1 MSLSE
6 PRQILLKYWG
16 YSSFRPLQEEIIQS
30 VLDGNDTLA
39 LLPTGGGKSVCFQV
53 PALAREG
60 ICIVVSPLIA
70 LMKDQVSNLNKRGIK
85 AVAIYSGQTKSEMD
99 VAIDNCIYGDVKF
112 MYLSPERLTTDL
124 IRNRLSKMKVNLVA
138 VDEAHCIS
146 QWGYDFRPPYLK
158 IAEIR
163 EFLPG
168 TPFLALTATATAD
181 VIDDICRKLNF
192 IDGKTFR
199 KSFERKNLVYAVI
212 KEESKLDRLLNICRK
227 VPGTGIVYVRN
238 RKKTKDIAEFLV
250 KNKIS
255 ADYYHAGLD
264 PKLRDK
270 KQEDWI
276 RETRRVIVSTNAFG
290 MGIDKPN
297 VRFVVHMDLPDSP
310 EAYFQ
315 EAGRAG
321 RDEKK
326 SYAVLLFNNS
336 DIIDLEHFFE
346 LSYPSLSFIRKVYN
360 ALGNYFQLALG
371 SGKDKSFDFH
381 LADFCN
387 QYALDRFSVFSAL
400 KILEK
405 DGYIFLSEALIN
417 PSRAMILL
425 NKEDLY
431 RFIVANTGYD
441 SFLKIILRSYTGL
454 FTEFTRIDE
463 DELAARSKLDTT
475 KVSAI
480 LKKLHRLNVVHYIP
494 RNRSPQLTFVMQ
506 RMDSGDLNISPE
518 NYTDRKKFAE
528 VRIKAIK
535 DYVLSG
541 SRCRST
547 ILLDY
552 FGEPN
557 ARRCGVCDICLERNK
572 LNLSKL
578 EFDNVIDLIKP
589 LIKKQPMSMQEIIN
603 NTHTNIH
610 ENKIIKVIQWLL
622 DNNKIQTESNTDK
635 LRWNDR
641 T

>member
-1 MSLSE
+1 M
-6 PRQILLKYWG
+6 
-16 YSSFRPLQEEIIQS
+16 
-30 VLDGNDTLA
+30 LDGNDTLA

-53 PALAREG
+53 PALAKEG

-238 RKKTKDIAEFLV
+238 RKKTKEIAEFLV

-336 DIIDLEHFFE
+336 DIIDLEHFF
-346 LSYPSLSFIRKVYN
+346 
-360 ALGNYFQLALG
+360 
-371 SGKDKSFDFH
+371 
-381 LADFCN
+381 
-387 QYALDRFSVFSAL
+387 
-400 KILEK
+400 
-405 DGYIFLSEALIN
+405 
-417 PSRAMILL
+417 
-425 NKEDLY
+425 
-431 RFIVANTGYD
+431 
-441 SFLKIILRSYTGL
+441 
-454 FTEFTRIDE
+454 
-463 DELAARSKLDTT
+463 
-475 KVSAI
+475 
-480 LKKLHRLNVVHYIP
+480 
-494 RNRSPQLTFVMQ
+494 
-506 RMDSGDLNISPE
+506 
-518 NYTDRKKFAE
+518 
-528 VRIKAIK
+528 
-535 DYVLSG
+535 
-541 SRCRST
+541 
-547 ILLDY
+547 
-552 FGEPN
+552 
-557 ARRCGVCDICLERNK
+557 
-572 LNLSKL
+572 
-578 EFDNVIDLIKP
+578 
-589 LIKKQPMSMQEIIN
+589 
-603 NTHTNIH
+603 
-610 ENKIIKVIQWLL
+610 
-622 DNNKIQTESNTDK
+622 
-635 LRWNDR
+635 
-641 T
+641 